1 MKVFKRIGVGCL
13 LGFGCGV
20 LMVLPFFHGKGEL
33 VGSKTV
39 MAVWEGINTPA
50 LWLAHKWTYDA
61 GLGPRGE
68 VAWVLVPVVMILLQ
82 WTLIGILAGV
92 WLALKP
98 TRKAGVAVEVA
109 DHAAAIPSEH
119 SKQ

>member
-68 VAWVLVPVVMILLQ
+68 VAWVLVPVVM
-82 WTLIGILAGV
+82 
-92 WLALKP
+92 
-98 TRKAGVAVEVA
+98 E
-109 DHAAAIPSEH
+109 
-119 SKQ
+119 